1 MGEYNFSEDMRTA
14 ELTLFT
20 FNMRSPLKLVRSSI
34 CVGINEK
41 ATKPH
46 TSLPIATISYPIHSS
61 LVSAS
66 LEEAPLDAFSTIFGS
81 KHLVYTPI
89 ALISFLCKSAF
100 ASLSMA

>member
-14 ELTLFT
+14 ELTFFT

-61 LVSAS
+61 LVSAF
-66 LEEAPLDAFSTIFGS
+66 LEEAPLDAFHDFWEQAFGLHS
-81 KHLVYTPI
+81 HRFDQFLV
-89 ALISFLCKSAF
+89 
-100 ASLSMA
+100 